1 MSGPDPAETVARYR
15 TVRRQ
20 TDRLCEPLAVDDVT
34 PVTVGA
40 VVSTVKLR
48 VPLYDDPAADE
59 STFLACQ

>member
-1 MSGPDPAETVARYR
+1 MTASLKLTWIEIAEPALYDPLT
-15 TVRRQ
+15 
-20 TDRLCEPLAVDDVT
+20 VDDVT

-59 STFLACQ
+59 STFFACQ